1 VGFIGNDTMR
11 LFVALPLPD
20 EVRAGLARWVK
31 SCGAQ
36 PGLRWTPVEQ
46 LHFTLHFLGEVAGDR
61 VAEITAALG
70 KIEAPT
76 FQVAFERI
84 ETLGRGVLA
93 AAAQP
98 APPFAALAE
107 SVRSRLRQFTA
118 ESAQSD
124 RAFHPHV
131 TLARARHG
139 ATIPKASA
147 LPALPA
153 LKFTA
158 TCFRL
163 YRSELRREGAVHTV
177 AGEWKLG

>member
-1 VGFIGNDTMR
+1 MR

-31 SCGAQ
+31 NCGAQ
-36 PGLRWTPVEQ
+36 PGLRWTPAEQ
-46 LHFTLHFLGEVAGDR
+46 LHFTLHFLGEVADDR

-76 FQVAFERI
+76 FPVTFDRI
-84 ETLGRGVLA
+84 EALGRGVLA

-98 APPFAALAE
+98 TPLFTALAE
-107 SVRSRLRQFTA
+107 SVRSKLTKFTA
-118 ESAQSD
+118 DSAQSD

-139 ATIPKASA
+139 EAIPKVGT

-153 LKFTA
+153 LRFTA
-158 TCFRL
+158 NCFRL
-163 YRSELRREGAVHTV
+163 YRSELLREGAVHTV
-177 AGEWKLG
+177 IGEWKLS